1 MIRAKPPYTDHP
13 GNQTNIKDWLRGQRQ
28 RQEQRAEQRKRWSM
42 PPRGPLG
49 AKPNKPI

>member
-28 RQEQRAEQRKRWSM
+28 RQADRELAREQRLKPMGKPGRPK
-42 PPRGPLG
+42 
-49 AKPNKPI
+49 AKN